1 MYSVFINGELLYNDM
16 TLSQNGKV
24 SKPKLTIEDNSS
36 GSFTCSIPITN
47 FQYNEVQPLTS
58 RVEVY
63 KHQDII
69 WAGRI
74 IQVDT
79 DFWKNKT
86 ITCEGD
92 LSFLIDSIQ
101 PPHEFRGTV
110 DGFLRYLISVHN
122 SKVDASKQFSIG
134 RITVSDPNNYIL
146 RYTNYE
152 TTLDCINDKL
162 IDKLG
167 GHMRVRYWNGVRYLD
182 YLADYETECLQTIEF
197 GKNLSEFSKNLEVT
211 DFATVLVPK
220 GARLNNGSDIE
231 ALEAYVDVSSVN
243 GGSIY
248 VENTAAIKAYGRIEK
263 VVEWDDVTEPANLL
277 TKARLYLRDLQYGKV
292 TLEVTAVDL
301 HYINRGI
308 ESFGLLEKVHVI
320 SEPHGMDRYF
330 PVTKIVI
337 NLDQP
342 ESSLYT
348 LGTDSKE
355 NLTAASNKLNVSL
368 NEKIDNKATIAE
380 IRKYSLEEAQAEATR
395 QITNATEGYITITKT
410 DTGSEELFIT
420 NTKNYKNAT
429 KVWRWNL
436 NGLGYSKNGLYGPYG
451 IAITQNGEIVAD
463 YITTGTMA
471 ADRIKGGELA
481 VGGSR
486 EVKGNGSI
494 VVYNSSNSAIVTL
507 NQNGISISKGSI
519 NIGNG
524 RFVVDSNGNLTASN
538 VSLSGNITAT
548 SGRIG
553 NWWISGGSLIGADIG
568 LDADNQS
575 SHAIWAGNSNQWD
588 APFKVGHNGHLYAS
602 SVDITGSGSIGGNL
616 VTAGINANNIT
627 AGTISASRIDCQGVV
642 DAAWLNADNINAGTI
657 STDRLRRNSVGSI
670 EMGNTEWGHL
680 WISQAGSITWNG
692 DGGLRLGV
700 PAHSI
705 YSSGYVVKQAYWHY
719 NSSDYCW
726 YLCGDGN

>member
-16 TLSQNGKV
+16 TPSQNGKV

-92 LSFLIDSIQ
+92 LSFLVDSIQ
-101 PPHEFRGTV
+101 PPHEFQGTV

-134 RITVSDPNNYIL
+134 RITVADPNNYIL

-167 GHMRVRYWNGVRYLD
+167 GHIRVRYWNGVRYLD

-211 DFATVLVPK
+211 EFATVLVPK
-220 GARLNNGSDIE
+220 GARLNDGSDIE

-248 VENTAAIKAYGRIEK
+248 VENTAAIQAYGRIEK

-277 TKARLYLRDLQYGKV
+277 TKARLYLSDLQYGKV
-292 TLEVTAVDL
+292 KLEVTAVDL

-330 PVTKIVI
+330 PVTKITI

-368 NEKIDNKATIAE
+368 NEKINNKATIAE

-524 RFVVDSNGNLTASN
+524 RFVVNSDGNLTASN
-538 VSLSGNITAT
+538 VNLSGRITAT
-548 SGRIG
+548 SGKIAG
-553 NWWISGGSLIGADIG
+553 WSIDGGTLIGADIG
-568 LDADNQS
+568 LDAENQS

-588 APFKVGHNGHLYAS
+588 APFKVGHNGHLYAA
-602 SVDITGSGSIGGNL
+602 SVDITGNINANSGYINGSL
-616 VTAGINANNIT
+616 VSSGINANNIT
-627 AGTISASRIDCQGVV
+627 AGTLSAYRIDCQGVV
-642 DAAWLNADNINAGTI
+642 NSAWINADRINSGTI
-657 STDRLRRNSVGSI
+657 STDRLAKNAQGFIAMDSAAWGNLLISSSGAITWYGDCYLSVPSHSVG
-670 EMGNTEWGHL
+670 GANT
-680 WISQAGSITWNG
+680 SM
-692 DGGLRLGV
+692 RV
-700 PAHSI
+700 
-705 YSSGYVVKQAYWHY
+705 YWHY
-719 NSSDYCW
+719 SSTDKCY
-726 YLCGDGN
+726 YLAGD